1 MRSAFSRK
9 KTNKKIVLG
18 VCAMD
23 KKARSAVSIYHFNSW
38 IYVLYLADV
47 RNSWVTARRFV

>member
-38 IYVLYLADV
+38 IYVLHLADV
-47 RNSWVTARRFV
+47 RNSWIAARRFV